1 MSNGIEDGE
10 GAENADRAY
19 FRALEET
26 LVELRGKSIL
36 LSPEDW
42 HAARR
47 WREAGIPVDL
57 VQRAMAEVWERRRAR
72 GRRGRVSSLRYF
84 SAAVETAWSEQQE
97 LGATGLRRRAPE
109 PPFEPLRRLEKL
121 AAALPATWSGAAA
134 LGRRLRALDGDAEAI
149 ESELARLENEVL
161 STELAGMEPAARTE
175 LEAEIERALA
185 PAVARLPA
193 AEVAAARE
201 RLVRQRLRQRLG
213 VPLLSLFS
221 PAAQI
226 EPEVE

>member
-1 MSNGIEDGE
+1 MSGDEE
-10 GAENADRAY
+10 SASAENADRAY

-26 LVELRGKSIL
+26 LVELRGKAIL

-47 WREAGIPVDL
+47 WREAGIPLEL

-84 SAAVETAWSEQQE
+84 SAAVEAAWSEQQE
-97 LGATGLRRRAPE
+97 LGATGLRQREPE
-109 PPFEPLRRLEKL
+109 VPFEPLRRLEKL
-121 AAALPATWSGAAA
+121 AAALPTGWPRAAQLA
-134 LGRRLRALDGDAEAI
+134 RRLRALDGDAEAI

-161 STELAGMEPAARTE
+161 STELAALEPEARTA
-175 LEAEIERALA
+175 LDAEIERALA
-185 PAVARLPA
+185 PALARLPVG
-193 AEVAAARE
+193 EVAVARE
-201 RLVRQRLRQRLG
+201 RLLRQRLRQRLG
-213 VPLLSLFS
+213 LPLLSLFS

-226 EPEVE
+226 EPDAE